1 MQCNVAS
8 FCSHKFLSCPH
19 PSSAS
24 AVASSHL
31 PLLFICFKFFF
42 FILSCS
48 HCLPHS
54 PPPPHT
60 HLFEVYHS
68 PVHCPLLPLP
78 PHFSPLTISTTPSRT
93 CSLSPSRYSPSARR
107 ILLLADKHAAV
118 MIRCRRLLPG
128 TLLRLGLEVCC
139 YNLHV
144 LVLLLL
150 LLLLL
155 RLPPPLHLLR
165 LRLPPFCW
173 PWPLAPQRI
182 PKRHQQVQH
191 HPKDVPRHAAPSIP
205 TRKVSAVRSSRRA
218 LLSSPSLL

>member
-19 PSSAS
+19 PSAAS

-54 PPPPHT
+54 PPPPP
-60 HLFEVYHS
+60 HS
-68 PVHCPLLPLP
+68 SLRSRSFASPLPSPPSP

-93 CSLSPSRYSPSARR
+93 CSLSPARYSPLARR
-107 ILLLADKHAAV
+107 VLLLAAKHAAV

-128 TLLRLGLEVCC
+128 TLLRPGLEVCC

-165 LRLPPFCW
+165 LRLPPFCG

-218 LLSSPSLL
+218 LLSSPSFL